1 MGRNI
6 ISISV
11 PPALNEFVKYRIKS
25 GRYASVSE
33 YFRELI
39 KRDEER
45 ELVRL
50 EEIKRR
56 NAVQYPRASGNPSRR
71 DY

>member
-6 ISISV
+6 INISV
-11 PPALNEFVKYRIKS
+11 PPRLNDFVKSRIKS

-39 KRDEER
+39 KLDEER
-45 ELVRL
+45 ELARL
-50 EEIKRR
+50 DEIKRR
-56 NAVQYPRASGNPSRR
+56 ESGQYPGRPGRNFR
-71 DY
+71 

>member
-6 ISISV
+6 INISV
-11 PPALNEFVKYRIKS
+11 PPELNEFVKHRVKN

-39 KRDEER
+39 KLDEER
-45 ELVRL
+45 ERARL
-50 EEIKRR
+50 GEIRRREVLEQIRASRR
-56 NAVQYPRASGNPSRR
+56 NHR
-71 DY
+71 